1 MCCGTESCCG
11 DSYASQ
17 GGHAD
22 GCCHST
28 PFPGLMSKKKK
39 VRILEQHLEDLRE
52 QEREIEE
59 LLSELGSEA

>member
-1 MCCGTESCCG
+1 MCCGTGSQCG
-11 DSYASQ
+11 DSYASW
-17 GGHAD
+17 GGHAE
-22 GCCHST
+22 GCCCST

-59 LLSELGSEA
+59 LLSELGGES

>member
-1 MCCGTESCCG
+1 MCCETGSCCG

-22 GCCHST
+22 SCCHSA
-28 PFPGLMSKKKK
+28 PFPGLVSKKKK
-39 VRILEQHLEDLRE
+39 VRILEQQLEALKE

-59 LLSELGSEA
+59 LLSELGGES